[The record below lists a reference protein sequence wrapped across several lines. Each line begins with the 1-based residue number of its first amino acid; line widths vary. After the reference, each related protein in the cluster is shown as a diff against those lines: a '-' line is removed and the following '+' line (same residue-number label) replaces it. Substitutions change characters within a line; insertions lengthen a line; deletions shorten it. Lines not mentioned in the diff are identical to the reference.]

1 MGRFNGGTRR
11 GAAAGRGAEAME
23 IGAFQ
28 FHFRDLGFKTASN
41 NFYFMVIL
49 GIHNH
54 WLNEIEPR
62 THASYTSVLIYT
74 IPCFLLLRD

>member
-11 GAAAGRGAEAME
+11 GVAAGRGGEAME

-28 FHFRDLGFKTASN
+28 FHFRNLWFKTARSD
-41 NFYFMVIL
+41 FYFMVIL

-62 THASYTSVLIYT
+62 THTSYTSVLIFT
-74 IPCFLLLRD
+74 IPFPLLRD